1 MKKILTL
8 VLALMMVLSMAAT
21 AEGNPTNW
29 LCDEKT
35 TLTVCTY
42 DGVSQA
48 FPTIGNERRFWQF
61 LEEYTNVHIE
71 WEVHSNAD
79 YGTVKAAKLAAGEL
93 EADIYNLGGSDMCNE
108 AGAAGLLIDL
118 TPYME
123 TCMPNILNWE
133 ATENAMVIKASKAA
147 DGNMYYVGGTVSPDI
162 GHICYMYNTHFFEQ
176 LGVEWPTTLDEF
188 TEILRMAKGVDLNGN
203 GEADEILLTSSG
215 ISGLDIIG
223 NSFGCEYYEGSSMF
237 AQIDDVVYSEHV
249 TDETKAY
256 WTYLNMLFEEGLLD
270 PGIATNSADKMSQA
284 IAADKVL
291 VFVYYSGFATSYGN
305 LSSWGQADPTGCHY
319 ALGTPLEGP
328 DGYRYYVQ
336 RNRPT
341 NDCTGISAA
350 CKNPELALKW
360 LDTLLADPYI
370 LTVRTCGF
378 EGETWEY
385 DENGEVQL
393 IMKEDGTWSLEKEWG
408 CGQIAMPHYQTY
420 DQMMNSKKHLT
431 WYMDQYNAFLD
442 PYMFIYPTVM
452 PTNTYTVEEQDLLDL
467 SKSDVDT
474 YYKEMRAKFITGEA
488 DIATEWD
495 SYVDNM
501 YGLGLQDW
509 IDAMQSYYDRAL
521 KG

>member
-8 VLALMMVLSMAAT
+8 VLALMMVFSLAAT
-21 AEGNPTNW
+21 AETDSSTW
-29 LCDEKT
+29 LCEEKT

-48 FPTIGNERRFWQF
+48 FATIGNDLRFWQW

-93 EADIYNLGGSDMCNE
+93 EADIYNLGAEMCNE

-118 TPYME
+118 MPYMD

-133 ATENAMVIKASKAA
+133 ANENPNVIKTSKAA
-147 DGNMYYVGGTVSPDI
+147 DGRMFYVGGTVSPDI

-188 TEILRMAKGVDLNGN
+188 TEILRAAKGVDLNGN

-215 ISGLDIIG
+215 LGGLDIMS
-223 NSFGCEYYEGSSMF
+223 NSFGTECYEGTTMF
-237 AQIDDVVYSEHV
+237 AAENDVVYSEHIS
-249 TDETKAY
+249 DETRAY
-256 WTYLNMLFEEGLLD
+256 WTYLNMLYEEGLLD
-270 PGIATNSADKMSQA
+270 PGITTNSADKMSQA

-328 DGYRYYVQ
+328 DGYRYYV
-336 RNRPT
+336 RRDRPT

-360 LDTLLADPYI
+360 LDTLIADPNVL
-370 LTVRTCGF
+370 LTRCTGF
-378 EGETWEY
+378 EGETYEF

-393 IMKEDGTWSLEKEWG
+393 IFQEDGSWALEKEWG
-408 CGQIAMPHYQTY
+408 CGQLAMPHYQTY
-420 DQMMNSKKHLT
+420 EQLMNSKHQYP
-431 WYMDQYNAFLD
+431 WYIEQYNAFLD
-442 PYMFIYPTVM
+442 PYMFITSSVIAN
-452 PTNTYTVEEQDLLDL
+452 NTWTQEEQDLLDL
-467 SKSDVDT
+467 AKSDCNS
-474 YYKEMRAKFITGEA
+474 YYTEMRAKFITGEV
-488 DIATEWD
+488 DIETEWD
-495 SYVDNM
+495 NYVDTM
-501 YGLGLQDW
+501 YGLGLEDW
-509 IDAMQSYYDRAL
+509 IAAWQMYYDRAL
-521 KG
+521 KA